1 MATEEPSL
9 HVVDQLDQP
18 YDPYQPG
25 YQGSHHWTSKSNYLL
40 DGRAMG
46 TGRHGWALD
55 SGTHA
60 SFSSSRPSRYQKV
73 GRSQKVDNLRTHDPD
88 VLVVE
93 PVVIRRRMEE
103 GDSVEGGGEDGVP
116 EYDPCQPNN
125 ISFCSKDTRWV
136 CGSGTRVIEGN
147 EQRVKSTTI
156 SMTGARTTKASQST
170 VGAGECGDSLLN
182 QGNVERYIKPVQE
195 MQFGDHDS
203 GDIRELDNSAKRLE
217 SINNSSQKVSYFANK
232 ASSSMERNLE
242 VSEMIFVEEAERD
255 ESSYK
260 SKDMASKENP
270 LYLQQGDGMVHP
282 VQPEGGAVSANDS
295 NGAGWLY
302 YTANNV
308 LCGPYSIDILRRGF
322 ENNLLPGSLI
332 LYYFEG
338 GLYTGPYELKAII
351 GTVPSQ
357 TGTGREQ
364 VPTSGTSEQ
373 VLHSQTLLY
382 P

>member
-25 YQGSHHWTSKSNYLL
+25 YQGSHHWTSKSNYLV

-60 SFSSSRPSRYQKV
+60 SFTRSRPSRYEKV
-73 GRSQKVDNLRTHDPD
+73 GRPQKVDNLRTYDPD

-93 PVVIRRRMEE
+93 PVVIKRRVEE
-103 GDSVEGGGEDGVP
+103 GDSVEGGAEDSVP

-136 CGSGTRVIEGN
+136 CESGTRINEGN
-147 EQRVKSTTI
+147 DQRMKNSTI
-156 SMTGARTTKASQST
+156 SMTGARTTKVSQST
-170 VGAGECGDSLLN
+170 VGADECGDSLLN

-195 MQFGDHDS
+195 MQFGDCDS
-203 GDIRELDNSAKRLE
+203 GDIWELDNSVKRPE
-217 SINNSSQKVSYFANK
+217 SVNNSSQKVSYFANK

-242 VSEMIFVEEAERD
+242 VSDMAFVEEAEPD

-260 SKDMASKENP
+260 SKDVASKENP
-270 LYLQQGDGMVHP
+270 LNLKQ
-282 VQPEGGAVSANDS
+282 GGAVSANDS

-351 GTVPSQ
+351 GTVPFQ
-357 TGTGREQ
+357 TGTGQEQ

-373 VLHSQTLLY
+373 VLHSQILLY
-382 P
+382 PKLLLISFHVME

>member
-9 HVVDQLDQP
+9 HVVDQIDQP

-46 TGRHGWALD
+46 TGRHGWSLD

-73 GRSQKVDNLRTHDPD
+73 GRPQKVDNLRTHDPD
-88 VLVVE
+88 VGVVE
-93 PVVIRRRMEE
+93 PVAIKRRMED
-103 GDSVEGGGEDGVP
+103 GDSVEGGGKDSVP
-116 EYDPCQPNN
+116 GYDPCQPNN
-125 ISFCSKDTRWV
+125 ISFCTKDTRWV
-136 CGSGTRVIEGN
+136 CESDTRVIEGN
-147 EQRVKSTTI
+147 DKSVKSSTI
-156 SMTGARTTKASQST
+156 SMTGTRTTKAPQST
-170 VGAGECGDSLLN
+170 VSADECGDSLLN
-182 QGNVERYIKPVQE
+182 QGNVERHIKPVQE
-195 MQFGDHDS
+195 MQFRDHDS
-203 GDIRELDNSAKRLE
+203 GDIWELDNSVKWPE

-232 ASSSMERNLE
+232 ASSAIERTLE
-242 VSEMIFVEEAERD
+242 VSEMISVEKAEHA

-260 SKDMASKENP
+260 SKDMASKETPRN
-270 LYLQQGDGMVHP
+270 LKQSGGIVHP
-282 VQPEGGAVSANDS
+282 VRPEGGAVSANDS

-351 GTVPSQ
+351 GAILSQ
-357 TGTGREQ
+357 TGTGPEQ

-373 VLHSQTLLY
+373 VLHSQILLY